1 MVPEEASG
9 ISEEIDG
16 EPVVPEV
23 EEVDMKVGGN
33 ADGGDELQRQ
43 RWQCWQCLTLVNQVE
58 KGENGT
64 MVLIDGMAVSLPNLA
79 SVANLHVSLRETL
92 PLLLLMV
99 ILLINFF

>member
-1 MVPEEASG
+1 MGPEEASG
-9 ISEEIDG
+9 ISEL
-16 EPVVPEV
+16 PVVPEV

-33 ADGGDELQRQ
+33 DDGGDELQRQ

-79 SVANLHVSLRETL
+79 SVSNLHVSLRETL

-99 ILLINFF
+99 ILLINF